1 MASAFDELKRKVLE
15 FRDERDW
22 AQFHSP
28 KNLAEGL
35 SVEAGELLENF
46 LWVGSEDSRDLP
58 AKTLERIKPE
68 LADIFVYLI
77 YLSNELGVD
86 LFDET
91 TRKLKLNAEKYPV
104 EKSRGNS
111 AKYTD
116 L

>member
-1 MASAFDELKRKVLE
+1 MADAFEELKRKVLE

-35 SVEAGELLENF
+35 SVEAAELLENF

-58 AKTLERIKPE
+58 AEKLERIKPE

-77 YLSNELGVD
+77 YLSHELGVD

-91 TRKLKLNAEKYPV
+91 ARKLVLNAEKYPV